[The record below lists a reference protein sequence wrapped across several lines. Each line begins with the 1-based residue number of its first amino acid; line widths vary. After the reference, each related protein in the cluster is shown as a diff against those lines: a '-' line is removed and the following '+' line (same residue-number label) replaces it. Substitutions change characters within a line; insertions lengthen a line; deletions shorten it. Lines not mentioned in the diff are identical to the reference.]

1 MVVST
6 ELYARAFFLGNAA
19 AMSFTVDSPRA
30 QRIFINLNSASV
42 SVGDF
47 LGGIEVSRNKA
58 YREPFQM
65 STNQLIFRP
74 RLLCSGEPTTS
85 GGYVDRAHRPANP
98 FKATHRR
105 NHQSF
110 RPLRQNG

>member
-47 LGGIEVSRNKA
+47 LGGIEKSRNKA
-58 YREPFQM
+58 YRGPSQM
-65 STNQLIFRP
+65 STNQLILRV

-85 GGYVDRAHRPANP
+85 WRLRVLVYRPAIQ
-98 FKATHRR
+98 FKAAHRR
-105 NHQSF
+105 NHQ
-110 RPLRQNG
+110 PLRP